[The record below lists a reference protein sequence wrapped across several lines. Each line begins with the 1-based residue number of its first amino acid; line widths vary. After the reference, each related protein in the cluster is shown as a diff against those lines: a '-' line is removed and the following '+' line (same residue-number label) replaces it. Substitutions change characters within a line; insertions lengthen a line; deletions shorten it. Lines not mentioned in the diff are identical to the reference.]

1 MVTRSRPWQPGEGNP
16 PGGPTWRSWR
26 EAAGLVLRGATVS
39 VAAPVSGVVGTLLSA
54 VNQGDVLLAGDASA
68 ATVIKVGVNYV
79 VPFTVA
85 SIGFLGA
92 RRAPLDGGPG
102 REGVADTGRQDP
114 PP

>member
-1 MVTRSRPWQPGEGNP
+1 MGPRGGAGARRPGWSCGERRCRSRHRCP
-16 PGGPTWRSWR
+16 
-26 EAAGLVLRGATVS
+26 
-39 VAAPVSGVVGTLLSA
+39 GVVGTLLSA

-92 RRAPLDGGPG
+92 RRAPLDGPGPG
-102 REGVADTGRQDP
+102 REGGADTGRQDP